1 MQPILI
7 LVGLFLLC
15 LSSQMGKVQAQGVQA
30 PSAAEP
36 LGFLERFALSEQRSE
51 TLGELIPNTP
61 EYFFFQ
67 VLHAQNEGRIAQAR
81 SLLAE
86 WIAKHKSSDLTKRME
101 TRQALLEYASNPNA
115 SIEYL
120 QRTFGINTSHPAP
133 KKNEAADLATKLDAN
148 LLDWKTIVRDTVKQ
162 SGIDSIEDSILADVL
177 ADVPNIDELRKWF
190 TRSHRID
197 SPKLIE
203 RLVEELTTIHSRG
216 FGWAP
221 IHSELTLSQLEELQK
236 QIPTLNQN
244 GNYVLERLRH
254 LLPSDDESTQDP
266 AIRKRQLEQAEAYV
280 TSLPE
285 VHNSLIAA
293 VLYQRLV
300 FDLEQGT
307 PDRDR
312 FKRYLRLPNSRPI
325 CSIEFRNAMQQK
337 PQVDVQAAFPF
348 RPIDRPIGNDV
359 PLIEK
364 YLDLFFQTDASV
376 DEFANVL
383 ERSYLQRLFATTKI
397 LHGLGDPKTYYAQL
411 SPQAQKEL
419 AERIEVQFAPNNPTI
434 FKTDQRV
441 SLTFDLKNTPELF
454 VRIYRIN
461 ARNVLSK
468 QQSAVSTALDLD
480 GVVPNVERKLVY
492 AQKSDRRHRES
503 IELPELD
510 GQGVWI
516 VEVLAGGQRSRA
528 LVQKGQ
534 LSAILAISDAGQLVR
549 IVNAEGEHV
558 PRASVL
564 IGEREFQSD
573 KSGWILI
580 PFEQSTQ
587 LKNMLLVDGSFA
599 VLEPFNHL
607 GEAYELRADF
617 LVDPQSVLGGNR
629 SAIVVRAQLLT
640 HNQPIPLSN
649 LTEIELRA
657 TSTDLSGVSNTQ
669 IFANLKLDEK
679 EELTQEFSVPPRLA
693 SIAWSLHAKIKQM
706 RTDTQQSLV
715 ATQQTSVNDF
725 ARSVLVHDSYLNRST
740 EGFRIELRGRNGEPV
755 ARTAVQL
762 DFKLYGLT
770 PTRSVRL
777 ASDGQG
783 EIDLGSLAGVERFW
797 VSAAGFPKREFPI
810 HHHEFDWPQ
819 SVHAPVGETLSF
831 VGSIAPEEQPSKRVG
846 IEALER
852 QVRRYSLFE
861 QRSGVIVSDQ
871 TGKLKLLS
879 GYLEISGL
887 EPGCYRLV
895 DHQVGTQ
902 SEIQITAGERRDGW
916 IVGKHR
922 TLSKTPTQAL
932 AIRKIALVDGK
943 LRVDLKGSDE
953 ATRLMVIAS
962 PYAHDETDHWL
973 RRTQRSFAPLLKRER
988 VPSFYIDSMK
998 LDEEYQYVLARQQ
1011 AERMLG
1017 STLVHPTILLNP
1029 WELDAT
1035 QNLNQLAQAGDEIA
1049 AKRAD
1054 PRAASAAPAPTEG
1067 YGLQGAAGNSR
1078 DYGFLAQGTRIL
1090 ANIPIDGQGR
1100 VEFDAEIFD
1109 GTSGLSIVAITP
1121 GATAQASVALPWNG
1135 PRRLSDRR
1143 LRQSF
1148 DMDKHFIQKESVLT
1162 IEAGQVTDLGD
1173 VGVTRIRAYNSIA
1186 ELFPLMH
1193 SLLMDKEG
1201 FNRFDCL
1208 RTWSKLSDSEK
1219 QAKYSELACHELHL
1233 FLLKHDP
1240 EFMQQ
1245 VVIPHLRNKSPR
1257 QLVDDWILEQNLD
1270 GYLAPWR
1277 YEQLNSLERIL
1288 LAKRFPEKQS
1298 GLVRLMDDDLKR
1310 HPRLF
1315 DLEATLFAQGL
1326 DTGSLGLES
1335 AGVVNLSDAIDGIQ
1349 PERLSGGLKP
1359 GAPGFAAPGG
1369 AGGGMGGMGG
1379 GGMGG
1384 MPGGGGTDSYDRRL
1398 RMRGVEPLGRTL
1410 SEGKESRLF
1419 EKQEAGEVGR
1429 DKSQVDRFGMDGS
1442 GKFSAESDMPALA
1455 KKRGE
1460 EVQNGAVSEYDIA
1473 SEDFRVY
1480 SRRDLV
1486 RLERKQLQL
1495 YEPLAATSKWAESQF
1510 DHIQLAEQNPS
1521 LVTPSLFWVDVL
1533 KNPKNAL
1540 SEHLHLTAR
1549 NGNEALLAL
1558 AFVDLPLDS
1567 KPGTLSIE
1575 NGRWTYK
1582 SDGKSLVYSQGIVA
1596 IAQEDRPI
1604 DPQKDTAQEA
1614 KVLLSEN
1621 MYLASADTKA
1631 KPVDRQ
1637 ELVIGVP
1644 YRNRVVLT
1652 NPTGNRLMLQI
1663 LMQVPQGSIPLE
1675 AGRNV
1680 VVKEFFL
1687 DPFSTVETSH
1697 VFYFPS
1703 AGPFQHYGA
1712 QASSEGKYLAHV
1724 ASSSVRVLDA
1734 PLNIDDSSWEYLAD
1748 WGSNDQV
1755 LAALDK
1761 VNIREIDFDR
1771 IAWRMQDGAFWK
1783 QVLNKLDTIGI
1794 YNTTLWAYSLQH
1806 RDERR
1811 LREFFESDERIVGH
1825 AFPYFDH
1832 TLMHVDL
1839 ESRLDYEH
1847 LDFRPIV
1854 VARTHR
1860 LGREWKILNDGLA
1873 RQYEQLVNLLA
1884 YQPKILPRQRLS
1896 LTYYQLIQNRT
1907 QEALANF
1914 KKVNRADLVGQ
1925 STTTEAQMQYD
1936 YFDAYFAMR
1945 TGQYDRAEAI
1955 AKKYEAYPVPRWNEW
1970 FKTVGDQIRERQA
1983 LQNGTLALGADP
1995 SGPEV
2000 DPSFENAAVRE
2011 LQGGR
2016 ETALDQ
2022 GASKLPG
2029 LELVQKDG
2037 QIWIT
2042 HRNIAQVQVHYYFVD
2057 VELMFSRNP
2066 FQGRNQSRLSV
2077 IEPNLK
2083 KVVDLEPKVGWDRLE
2098 WKVPEELKNR
2108 NMILEV
2114 VSGGIVRSVPLYS
2127 NSLNVNM
2134 SVPLGRLQ
2142 VLSSD
2147 NKKPIEGAY
2156 VKVYARHND
2165 GSVRFYKDAYTDLR
2179 GVMDYASLST
2189 QEWSTVAKYSI
2200 LVLHPDYG
2208 VWIQECEP
2216 PTR

>member
-221 IHSELTLSQLEELQK
+221 IHRELTLSQLEELQK

-441 SLTFDLKNTPELF
+441 RLTFDLKNTPELF

-558 PRASVL
+558 PTASVL

-629 SAIVVRAQLLT
+629 SAVVVRAQLLT

-770 PTRSVRL
+770 PIRSVRL

-797 VSAAGFPKREFPI
+797 VSAAGFPIREFPI
-810 HHHEFDWPQ
+810 HRHEFDWPQ
-819 SVHAPVGETLSF
+819 TVHAPVGETLSF

-852 QVRRYSLFE
+852 QARRYSLFE

-1017 STLVHPTILLNP
+1017 STLAHPTILLNP

-1049 AKRAD
+1049 SKRAD

-1240 EFMQQ
+1240 EFMQR
-1245 VVIPHLRNKSPR
+1245 VIIHHLRNKSPR

-1298 GLVRLMDDDLKR
+1298 GLVRLMDEDLKR

-1359 GAPGFAAPGG
+1359 GDPGIAAPGG
-1369 AGGGMGGMGG
+1369 FGGGMGG
-1379 GGMGG
+1379 GGIGG
-1384 MPGGGGTDSYDRRL
+1384 MPGSGGTDSYDRRL
-1398 RMRGVEPLGRTL
+1398 RMRGAESLGRTL

-1429 DKSQVDRFGMDGS
+1429 DKSQIDRFGMDGS

-1455 KKRGE
+1455 KKRDE
-1460 EVQNGAVSEYDIA
+1460 EVKNGAVSEYDIA

-1794 YNTTLWAYSLQH
+1794 YNPTLWAYSLKH

-1832 TLMHVDL
+1832 TLMHVDV

-1925 STTTEAQMQYD
+1925 STTSEAQMQYD

-2083 KVVDLEPKVGWDRLE
+2083 KFVDLEPKVGWDRLE

-2189 QEWSTVAKYSI
+2189 QEWSTVTKYSI
-2200 LVLHPDYG
+2200 LVLHPEYG

>member
-86 WIAKHKSSDLTKRME
+86 WIAKHKSSELTKRME

-148 LLDWKTIVRDTVKQ
+148 LLDWKSIVRDTVKQ
-162 SGIDSIEDSILADVL
+162 SGIEGIEDSILADVL
-177 ADVPNIDELRKWF
+177 ADVPSIDELRKWF

-221 IHSELTLSQLEELQK
+221 IHRELTLSQLEELQK

-266 AIRKRQLEQAEAYV
+266 AIRKRELEQAEAYV

-337 PQVDVQAAFPF
+337 PQVDVQVAFPF
-348 RPIDRPIGNDV
+348 RPIDRPIGNDI

-364 YLDLFFQTDASV
+364 YLDLFFQTDASI

-383 ERSYLQRLFATTKI
+383 ERSYLKRLFATTKI

-419 AERIEVQFAPNNPTI
+419 AERIEVQFTPNNPTI

-492 AQKSDRRHRES
+492 TQKSDRRHRES

-558 PRASVL
+558 PTARIL
-564 IGEREFQSD
+564 IGEREFEPD

-629 SAIVVRAQLLT
+629 SAVVVRAQLLT

-657 TSTDLSGVSNTQ
+657 TSRDLSGIPSTQ
-669 IFANLKLDEK
+669 VFTNLKLDEK

-693 SIAWSLHAKIKQM
+693 EIEWSLHAKIKQM
-706 RTDTQQSLV
+706 RTDTLQSLV
-715 ATQQTSVNDF
+715 ATHKTEVNDYGDRL
-725 ARSVLVHDSYLNRST
+725 RSLWVYDSYLNRTS
-740 EGFRIELRGRNGEPV
+740 EGFKVELRGRNGETL
-755 ARTAVQL
+755 ARAAAQL
-762 DFKLYGLT
+762 EFKLYGVSA
-770 PTRSVRL
+770 TRSLRL
-777 ASDGQG
+777 ASDAQGQ
-783 EIDLGSLAGVERFW
+783 IDLGNLAGVERFW
-797 VSAAGFPKREFPI
+797 ISGADFPKREYSI
-810 HHHEFDWPQ
+810 HRHEFDWPQ
-819 SVHAPVGETLSF
+819 SVHAPVGEMLSF
-831 VGSIAPEEQPSKRVG
+831 VGPIAAEQQPSQRVG
-846 IEALER
+846 IEAIER
-852 QVRRYSLFE
+852 QVRRFSLFE
-861 QRSGVIVSDQ
+861 QRSGVVVSDR
-871 TGKLKLLS
+871 TEKIKFLS
-879 GYLEISGL
+879 GSMEISGL

-895 DHQVGTQ
+895 DHQAGTQ
-902 SEIQITAGERRDGW
+902 CEIQITAGERREGW
-916 IVGKHR
+916 IVGKNR
-922 TLSKTPTQAL
+922 TLSRTPTEAL
-932 AIRKIALVDGK
+932 AIQGIAIVDGR
-943 LRVDLKGSDE
+943 LRVDLKGSDPT
-953 ATRLMVIAS
+953 TRLMVVAS
-962 PYAHDETDHWL
+962 PYAHAESSGWL
-973 RRTQRSFAPLLKRER
+973 RRTQRNFAPVLKRER

-1011 AERMLG
+1011 AEQMLG
-1017 STLVHPTILLNP
+1017 SMLAHPSILLNP
-1029 WELDAT
+1029 WELAAT
-1035 QNLNQLAQAGDEIA
+1035 QNENQFAKEGDAIAQ
-1049 AKRAD
+1049 KRAD
-1054 PRAASAAPAPTEG
+1054 PRAASAAPAPADSS
-1067 YGLQGAAGNSR
+1067 GLQPAAGNSR
-1078 DYGFLAQGTRIL
+1078 DYEFLAQGTRIL
-1090 ANIPIDGQGR
+1090 ANVPTDGQGR
-1100 VEFDAEIFD
+1100 VEFDAQIFD
-1109 GTSGLSIVAITP
+1109 GTSGLAIIAITRD
-1121 GATAQASVALPWNG
+1121 ATAQACIALPWNG
-1135 PRRLSDRR
+1135 PRRLADRR
-1143 LRQSF
+1143 LQQSF
-1148 DMDKHFIQKESVLT
+1148 DLDKHFIQKQSVRT
-1162 IEAGQVTDLGD
+1162 IMADQIADLGD
-1173 VGVTRIRAYNSIA
+1173 VGVTQVRAYNSIS
-1186 ELFPLMH
+1186 ELFPMMR
-1193 SLLMDKEG
+1193 SMLMDQED

-1208 RTWSKLSDSEK
+1208 ETWSKLSDAEK
-1219 QAKYSELACHELHL
+1219 QAKYGELACHELHL

-1240 EFMQQ
+1240 EFMQR
-1245 VVIPHLRNKSPR
+1245 VVTPHLMNKSPR
-1257 QLVDDWILEQNLD
+1257 QLVDDWVLGQNLD
-1270 GYLAPWR
+1270 AYLAPWR
-1277 YEQLNSLERIL
+1277 YEQLNTVERIL

-1298 GLVRLMDDDLKR
+1298 GLIRLMGEDLKR
-1310 HPRLF
+1310 ENRLF
-1315 DLEATLFAQGL
+1315 DLEALLFSQAL
-1326 DTGSLGLES
+1326 NSGSLVPQGADGL
-1335 AGVVNLSDAIDGIQ
+1335 NITDGTRSLEL
-1349 PERLSGGLKP
+1349 ERLSGSGDFKP
-1359 GAPGFAAPGG
+1359 GASSEELSRLSEAENGMGPGG
-1369 AGGGMGGMGG
+1369 MGGGMGGMGS
-1379 GGMGG
+1379 
-1384 MPGGGGTDSYDRRL
+1384 PS
-1398 RMRGVEPLGRTL
+1398 GRAL
-1410 SEGKESRLF
+1410 SEGKQWNLSL
-1419 EKQEAGEVGR
+1419 KSR
-1429 DKSQVDRFGMDGS
+1429 DKSTADRFGMARDEKSLGESNMPSDGPQVNNEF
-1442 GKFSAESDMPALA
+1442 GNASASF
-1455 KKRGE
+1455 
-1460 EVQNGAVSEYDIA
+1460 YDA
-1473 SEDFRVY
+1473 NSEDYLLY
-1480 SRRDLV
+1480 SKRELGRSAG
-1486 RLERKQLQL
+1486 KKLQL
-1495 YEPLAATSKWAESQF
+1495 YEPLAPTRKWAESQF
-1510 DHIQLAEQNPS
+1510 DRVELEEQKPGLVIPS
-1521 LVTPSLFWVDVL
+1521 FFWIDVL
-1533 KNPKNAL
+1533 RNSGDSL

-1549 NGNEALLAL
+1549 NSNEALMAL
-1558 AFVDLPLDS
+1558 AFVDLPLDA
-1567 KPGTLSIE
+1567 KPGSLSIE
-1575 NGRWTYK
+1575 NGRWIYK
-1582 SDGKSLVYSQGIVA
+1582 SAGKSLVYTQGIVA
-1596 IAQEDRPI
+1596 IPQEEVQG
-1604 DPQKDTAQEA
+1604 DPKRDKTQEA

-1621 MYLASADTKA
+1621 MYLASADQKG
-1631 KPVDRQ
+1631 KPIDRQ

-1644 YRNRVVLT
+1644 YRNRVVVT
-1652 NPTGNRLMLQI
+1652 NPSGDRVMLQI

-1675 AGRNV
+1675 SGRNV
-1680 VVKEFFL
+1680 VVREFFL
-1687 DPFSTVETSH
+1687 EPFSTIETSH

-1712 QASSEGKYLAHV
+1712 QASSEGKYLAHA
-1724 ASSSVRVLDA
+1724 ASSPLRVLDA

-1761 VNIREIDFDR
+1761 VNILEIDFDR

-1794 YNTTLWAYSLQH
+1794 YNPTLWAYSLKH

-1811 LREFFESDERIVGH
+1811 LREFFESHDRIVGQ
-1825 AFPYFDH
+1825 ASPYFDH
-1832 TLMHVDL
+1832 PLMHVDL

-1873 RQYEQLVNLLA
+1873 HQYEKLVNLLA

-1925 STTTEAQMQYD
+1925 STTSEAQMQYD

-2200 LVLHPDYG
+2200 LVLHPEYG

>member
-162 SGIDSIEDSILADVL
+162 SGIDGIEDSILADVL

-221 IHSELTLSQLEELQK
+221 IHSELTLSQLEELQR

-549 IVNAEGEHV
+549 IVNAEGEYV
-558 PRASVL
+558 PTASVL
-564 IGEREFQSD
+564 IGEREFQPD

-629 SAIVVRAQLLT
+629 SAVVVRAQLLT

-810 HHHEFDWPQ
+810 HRHEFDWPQ
-819 SVHAPVGETLSF
+819 TVHAPVGETLSF
-831 VGSIAPEEQPSKRVG
+831 VGPIAPEEQPSKRVG
-846 IEALER
+846 IEAIER

-1017 STLVHPTILLNP
+1017 STLAHPTILLNP

-1054 PRAASAAPAPTEG
+1054 PRAASAAPAPTAG

-1148 DMDKHFIQKESVLT
+1148 DMEKHFIQKESVLT

-1359 GAPGFAAPGG
+1359 GDPGIAAPGG
-1369 AGGGMGGMGG
+1369 FGGGMGG

-1384 MPGGGGTDSYDRRL
+1384 MPGSGGTDSYDRRL
-1398 RMRGVEPLGRTL
+1398 RMRGAESLGRTL

-1455 KKRGE
+1455 KKLGE
-1460 EVQNGAVSEYDIA
+1460 EVKNGVVSEYDIA

-1510 DHIQLAEQNPS
+1510 DHIQLAEQKPS

-1558 AFVDLPLDS
+1558 AFVDLPLNS

-1596 IAQEDRPI
+1596 ISQEDRPI

-1734 PLNIDDSSWEYLAD
+1734 PLNIDDSSWEYLAE

-1873 RQYEQLVNLLA
+1873 HQYEQLVNLLA

-1925 STTTEAQMQYD
+1925 STTSEAQMQYD

-2200 LVLHPDYG
+2200 LVLHPEYG

>member
-7 LVGLFLLC
+7 LVCFFLLL
-15 LSSQMGKVQAQGVQA
+15 LSSLTGNAQAQGVQA
-30 PSAAEP
+30 PSATEP

-51 TLGELIPNTP
+51 TLEELIPNTP

-67 VLHAQNEGRIAQAR
+67 VLNAQNEGRIAQAR

-86 WIAKHKSSDLTKRME
+86 WIAKHKSNDLTRRME

-120 QRTFGINTSHPAP
+120 QGTFGINTSHPAP
-133 KKNEAADLATKLDAN
+133 RKNEAAELPTKLDAN
-148 LLDWKTIVRDTVKQ
+148 LIDWKTIVRDTVKQ
-162 SGIDSIEDSILADVL
+162 SGIDTIEDSILADVL
-177 ADVPNIDELRKWF
+177 VDVPNIDELRKWF
-190 TRSHRID
+190 ARSHRID

-221 IHSELTLSQLEELQK
+221 IHRELTLPQLEELQK

-244 GNYVLERLRH
+244 ANYVLERLRH
-254 LLPSDDESTQDP
+254 LLPTDDESIQDT
-266 AIRKRQLEQAEAYV
+266 AVRKRQLEQAEAYAI
-280 TSLPE
+280 SLPE

-325 CSIEFRNAMQQK
+325 CSAEFRNAMREK
-337 PQVDVQAAFPF
+337 PLVDIQAAFPF
-348 RPIDRPIGNDV
+348 PPINRPIGNDM

-364 YLDLFFQTDASV
+364 YLDLYFQTDASI

-383 ERSYLQRLFATTKI
+383 ERGYLQRFFATTKI

-411 SPQAQKEL
+411 SAQAQKEL

-434 FKTDQRV
+434 FKTDERV
-441 SLTFDLKNTPELF
+441 RLTFDLKNTPELF

-558 PRASVL
+558 PTARVQ
-564 IGEREFQSD
+564 IGEREFEPD

-617 LVDPQSVLGGNR
+617 LVDPQSMLGGNR
-629 SAIVVRAQLLT
+629 SAVVVRAQLLT
-640 HNQPIPLSN
+640 HNQPIPLAN

-657 TSTDLSGVSNTQ
+657 TSKDQSGVPSTQ
-669 IFANLKLDEK
+669 VFTNLKLDEK

-693 SIAWSLHAKIKQM
+693 EIEWSLHAKIKQM
-706 RTDTQQSLV
+706 RTDTLQSLV
-715 ATQQTSVNDF
+715 ATHKTDVNDYGDRL
-725 ARSVLVHDSYLNRST
+725 RSLWVYDSYLNRTS
-740 EGFRIELRGRNGEPV
+740 EGFKVELRGRNGEPL
-755 ARTAVQL
+755 ARAAAQL
-762 DFKLYGLT
+762 EFKLYGVS
-770 PTRSVRL
+770 PTRSLRL
-777 ASDGQG
+777 ASDAQGQ
-783 EIDLGSLAGVERFW
+783 IDLGNLAGVERFW
-797 VSAAGFPKREFPI
+797 IRGAEFPKREYSI
-810 HHHEFDWPQ
+810 HRHEFDWPQ
-819 SVHAPVGETLSF
+819 SVHAPVGETVSF
-831 VGSIAPEEQPSKRVG
+831 VGPIVAEQQPSQRVG
-846 IEALER
+846 IEALGR
-852 QVRRYSLFE
+852 QVRRFSLFE
-861 QRSGVIVSDQ
+861 QRSGVVVSDR
-871 TGKLKLLS
+871 TEKIKLLS
-879 GYLEISGL
+879 GTMEISGL
-887 EPGCYRLV
+887 DPGCYRLV
-895 DHQVGTQ
+895 DHQAGTQ
-902 SEIQITAGERRDGW
+902 CEIQITAGERRDGW

-922 TLSKTPTQAL
+922 TLSRTPTEAL
-932 AIRKIALVDGK
+932 AIQEIAIVDGK
-943 LRVDLKGSDE
+943 LRVDLKGSDPT
-953 ATRLMVIAS
+953 TRLMVVAS
-962 PYAHDETDHWL
+962 PYAHAESSGWL
-973 RRTQRSFAPLLKRER
+973 RRTQRNFAPVLKRER

-1011 AERMLG
+1011 SEPMLG
-1017 STLVHPTILLNP
+1017 SMLAHPSILLNP

-1035 QNLNQLAQAGDEIA
+1035 QNENQFAKDGDAIAQ
-1049 AKRAD
+1049 KQSD
-1054 PRAASAAPAPTEG
+1054 PRAASAAPAPTDSS
-1067 YGLQGAAGNSR
+1067 GLQPAAGNSR
-1078 DYGFLAQGTRIL
+1078 DYEFLAQGTRIL
-1090 ANIPIDGQGR
+1090 ANVPTDGQGR
-1100 VEFDAEIFD
+1100 VEFDAQIFD
-1109 GTSGLSIVAITP
+1109 GTSGLAIVAISRD
-1121 GATAQASVALPWNG
+1121 ATAQACIAMPWNG
-1135 PRRLSDRR
+1135 PRRLADRR
-1143 LRQSF
+1143 LQQSF
-1148 DMDKHFIQKESVLT
+1148 ELDKHFIQKKSVRT
-1162 IEAGQVTDLGD
+1162 IMADQIADLGD
-1173 VGVTRIRAYNSIA
+1173 VGVTQVRAYNSIS
-1186 ELFPLMH
+1186 ELFPMMR
-1193 SLLMDKEG
+1193 SILMDQED

-1208 RTWSKLSDSEK
+1208 ETWSKLSDAEK
-1219 QAKYSELACHELHL
+1219 QAKYNELACHELHL

-1240 EFMQQ
+1240 EFMQR
-1245 VVIPHLRNKSPR
+1245 VVIPHLMNKSPR
-1257 QLVDDWILEQNLD
+1257 QLVDDWILGQNLD
-1270 GYLAPWR
+1270 AYLAPWR
-1277 YEQLNSLERIL
+1277 YEQLNTVERIL

-1298 GLVRLMDDDLKR
+1298 GLIRLMGDHLKSEN
-1310 HPRLF
+1310 RLF
-1315 DLEATLFAQGL
+1315 DLEALLFSQALDNGSLAAQGADGL
-1326 DTGSLGLES
+1326 NITDATRSLEL
-1335 AGVVNLSDAIDGIQ
+1335 
-1349 PERLSGGLKP
+1349 ERLSGSGDLKP
-1359 GAPGFAAPGG
+1359 GASSEELSRLSEAPGG
-1369 AGGGMGGMGG
+1369 MGGGGIGGGMGGMRN
-1379 GGMGG
+1379 
-1384 MPGGGGTDSYDRRL
+1384 PS
-1398 RMRGVEPLGRTL
+1398 GRVL
-1410 SEGKESRLF
+1410 SEGKNWNLSLNRLSD
-1419 EKQEAGEVGR
+1419 ASGR
-1429 DKSQVDRFGMDGS
+1429 DKSPADRFGMMRGEKS
-1442 GKFSAESDMPALA
+1442 LSESNMPNDLPALGNDFV
-1455 KKRGE
+1455 KE
-1460 EVQNGAVSEYDIA
+1460 SVPESLSEFYSN
-1473 SEDFRVY
+1473 SEDLFRY
-1480 SRRDLV
+1480 SKRELGRSAG
-1486 RLERKQLQL
+1486 KKLQI
-1495 YEPLAATSKWAESQF
+1495 YEPLGPTRKWAESQF
-1510 DHIQLAEQNPS
+1510 DRVELAEQKPG
-1521 LVTPSLFWVDVL
+1521 LVIPSLFWIDVL
-1533 KNPKNAL
+1533 RDSGDSL

-1549 NGNEALLAL
+1549 NSNEALMAL
-1558 AFVDLPLDS
+1558 AFVDLPLDA
-1567 KPGTLSIE
+1567 KPGSLSIE
-1575 NGRWTYK
+1575 NGRWIYK
-1582 SDGKSLVYSQGIVA
+1582 SAGKSLVYTQGIVA
-1596 IAQEDRPI
+1596 IPQEEVQA
-1604 DPQKDTAQEA
+1604 DPKQEKAQEA

-1621 MYLASADTKA
+1621 MYLASADQKG

-1644 YRNRVVLT
+1644 YRNRVVVT
-1652 NPTGNRLMLQI
+1652 NPSGDQVMLQI

-1675 AGRNV
+1675 SGRNV
-1680 VVKEFFL
+1680 VVREFFL
-1687 DPFSTVETSH
+1687 EPFSTIETSH

-1703 AGPFQHYGA
+1703 AGQFQHYGA
-1712 QASSEGKYLAHV
+1712 RASSEGKYLAHA
-1724 ASSSVRVLDA
+1724 ASSPLRVLEA

-1761 VNIREIDFDR
+1761 VNIQEIDVDR

-1783 QVLNKLDTIGI
+1783 QVLNKLDAIGI
-1794 YNTTLWAYSLQH
+1794 YKPTLWAYSLQH

-1832 TLMHVDL
+1832 PLMHVDQ
-1839 ESRLDYEH
+1839 ESRLGYEH

-1873 RQYEQLVNLLA
+1873 GQYQELVNHLA

-1914 KKVNRADLVGQ
+1914 KKTNRADLVGD
-1925 STTTEAQMQYD
+1925 SKTSEAQMQYD

-1945 TGQYDRAEAI
+1945 TGQYDRAGAI

-1983 LQNGTLALGADP
+1983 LQNGTLAVGTDP
-1995 SGPEV
+1995 SGPEA
-2000 DPSFENAAVRE
+2000 DPSFENAAMRE

-2022 GASKLPG
+2022 GASILPG

-2037 QIWIT
+2037 QLWIS
-2042 HRNIAQVQVHYYFVD
+2042 HRNIEQVQIHYYFVD
-2057 VELMFSRNP
+2057 VELTFSRNP
-2066 FQGRNQSRLSV
+2066 FQGRKESRLSV

-2083 KVVDLEPKVGWDRLE
+2083 RTLELEPKATWERIE

-2127 NSLNVNM
+2127 NSLNVNL

-2156 VKVYARHND
+2156 VKVYARHSD

-2179 GVMDYASLST
+2179 GMMDYASLST
-2189 QEWSTVAKYSI
+2189 QDGSTVTKYSI
-2200 LVLHPDYG
+2200 LVLHPEYG

>member
-162 SGIDSIEDSILADVL
+162 SGIDGIEDSILADVL

-254 LLPSDDESTQDP
+254 LLPSDDESTQDS
-266 AIRKRQLEQAEAYV
+266 AIRKRELEQAEAYV

-348 RPIDRPIGNDV
+348 RPIDRPIGNDQ

-564 IGEREFQSD
+564 IGEREFQPD

-629 SAIVVRAQLLT
+629 SAVVVRAQLLT

-715 ATQQTSVNDF
+715 AIHQTSVNDF

-770 PTRSVRL
+770 PIRSVRL

-819 SVHAPVGETLSF
+819 TVHAPVGETLSF
-831 VGSIAPEEQPSKRVG
+831 VGPIAPEEQPSKRVG
-846 IEALER
+846 IEAIER

-1017 STLVHPTILLNP
+1017 STLAHPTILLNP

-1035 QNLNQLAQAGDEIA
+1035 QNENQLAQAGDEIA

-1054 PRAASAAPAPTEG
+1054 PRAASAAPAPTAG
-1067 YGLQGAAGNSR
+1067 TGLQGAAGNSR

-1090 ANIPIDGQGR
+1090 ANVPIDGQGR
-1100 VEFDAEIFD
+1100 VEFDAKIFD
-1109 GTSGLSIVAITP
+1109 GTSGLSIVVITP

-1208 RTWSKLSDSEK
+1208 RTWRKLSDSEK

-1240 EFMQQ
+1240 AFMQQ

-1298 GLVRLMDDDLKR
+1298 GLIRLMDDDLKR
-1310 HPRLF
+1310 HTRLF

-1359 GAPGFAAPGG
+1359 GAPGIAAPGG

-1379 GGMGG
+1379 
-1384 MPGGGGTDSYDRRL
+1384 MPGSGGTDSYDRRL

-1419 EKQEAGEVGR
+1419 EKQEAGAVGR
-1429 DKSQVDRFGMDGS
+1429 DKSQIDRFGMDGS

-1455 KKRGE
+1455 KKRDE
-1460 EVQNGAVSEYDIA
+1460 EVKNGAVSEYDIA

-1510 DHIQLAEQNPS
+1510 DHIQLAEQKPS

-1540 SEHLHLTAR
+1540 SEHLHFTAR

-1703 AGPFQHYGA
+1703 AGRFQHYGA

-1724 ASSSVRVLDA
+1724 ASSSVRILDA

-1794 YNTTLWAYSLQH
+1794 YNPTLWSYSLQH

-1811 LREFFESDERIVGH
+1811 LREFFESDERIVDH

-1832 TLMHVDL
+1832 QLMHVDL

-1925 STTTEAQMQYD
+1925 STTSEAQMQYD
-1936 YFDAYFAMR
+1936 YFDAYYAMR

-2000 DPSFENAAVRE
+2000 DPSFENAAERE

-2189 QEWSTVAKYSI
+2189 QEWSTVTKYSI
-2200 LVLHPDYG
+2200 LVLHPEYG